1 MSMRILVIDD
11 EPGLR
16 HTLSLILASEG
27 HEVATAADGEAA
39 LAALAA
45 QDVDVVLCDLRMPR
59 LDGAGFLERMRT
71 TGSRALVIVMSAY
84 GDDDTAIDAMQRGAY
99 DFIPKPFRAD
109 QVLLVVRKA
118 IEREGLR
125 RQVERLSEELSVFRG
140 EDGIVGHSAAVR
152 ETLAVARKAAR
163 HPTTVLVTGESGT
176 GKELVARLV
185 HRHSPRAEAPFVAV
199 NCGAIPE
206 ALLESEL
213 FGHARGA
220 FTGASAERRGLFE
233 EAHGGTLFLDEIGEL
248 PVALQVKLLRA
259 LQEGEVRRVGDNASR
274 AVDVRVIAATSRD
287 LESETAAG
295 RFRPDLYYRIN
306 VVRLHL
312 PPLRERRE
320 DVPELVRHFATACAR
335 RFAMPQRGVSP
346 QAMRLLMEYDWPG
359 NVRELENVIERALV
373 LAEGPEIGVEQ
384 LHPSVRGAGAGS
396 NGAGQGTGEAEADLS
411 IKRRTESLERE
422 LIRRALDKTGGN
434 RTRAAQLLE
443 LSHRALLYKIRE
455 YGFE

>member
-1 MSMRILVIDD
+1 MRILVVDD

-27 HEVATAADGEAA
+27 HEVGTAADGEAA
-39 LAALAA
+39 LAALGA
-45 QDVDVVLCDLRMPR
+45 QEVDVVLCDLRMPR
-59 LDGAGFLERMRT
+59 LDGAGFLERMRA

-140 EDGIVGHSAAVR
+140 EDGIVGRSAAVR
-152 ETLAVARKAAR
+152 ETLGVARKAAR

-185 HRHSPRAEAPFVAV
+185 HRHSPRAGAAFVAV

-248 PVALQVKLLRA
+248 PRGRETVLIVEDAEDVRILARRT
-259 LQEGEVRRVGDNASR
+259 LQERGYTVFVARNADEALEIAGARDIDILLTDIVMPRTSGPQLVAKYQALRGTPLVIYMSGYADDALAQYELDPSAVFLRKPFSPATLAR
-274 AVDVRVIAATSRD
+274 AVRDAIDTSR
-287 LESETAAG
+287 
-295 RFRPDLYYRIN
+295 
-306 VVRLHL
+306 
-312 PPLRERRE
+312 
-320 DVPELVRHFATACAR
+320 
-335 RFAMPQRGVSP
+335 
-346 QAMRLLMEYDWPG
+346 
-359 NVRELENVIERALV
+359 
-373 LAEGPEIGVEQ
+373 
-384 LHPSVRGAGAGS
+384 
-396 NGAGQGTGEAEADLS
+396 
-411 IKRRTESLERE
+411 
-422 LIRRALDKTGGN
+422 
-434 RTRAAQLLE
+434 RTRDTVHAAD
-443 LSHRALLYKIRE
+443 
-455 YGFE
+455 